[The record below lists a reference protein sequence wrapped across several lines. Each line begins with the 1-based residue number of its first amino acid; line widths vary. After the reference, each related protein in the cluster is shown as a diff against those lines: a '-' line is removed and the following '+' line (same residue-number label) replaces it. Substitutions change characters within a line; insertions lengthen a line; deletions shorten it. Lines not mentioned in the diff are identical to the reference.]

1 MRSLFP
7 HHHNEAVKVF
17 DSRGEKSISIV
28 PAKFQKSLRV
38 KQGSFV
44 VDNESWKEKSL
55 QSGSKVF
62 RIVLQVL
69 FYKQV
74 HALKKSPE

>member
-38 KQGSFV
+38 KQEKPIDDYFSICKILLQHFV
-44 VDNESWKEKSL
+44 HVMQW
-55 QSGSKVF
+55 
-62 RIVLQVL
+62 
-69 FYKQV
+69 
-74 HALKKSPE
+74 SPFG